1 MNSHNKKLL
10 CFFGHH
16 KCGTQWVQGILRE
29 VAQEMGWLYGHAHN
43 EEIFN
48 YDFEEFIKE
57 RKFDIFSYTNAK
69 YQYIK
74 DFNNFKGFH
83 VIRDPRDIVV
93 SAYYS
98 HLYSHPVDNY
108 DHLKKEREIL
118 QKMSKD
124 EGLIQEME
132 FNQRVFEDME
142 RWNYDQDHVMEIKL
156 EDLSRDPYGSFV
168 DIFRFLGIVSESRPT
183 YQERWNHLLAITS
196 RTTQK
201 KLFSN
206 PLINISLKKI
216 PYEIAL
222 GIIYENRFQ
231 KKTKGRTIGE
241 EDVKSHYRKGVA
253 GDWKNH
259 FNEDHINFF
268 KDKYGQLL
276 INLGYE
282 KDENW

>member
-1 MNSHNKKLL
+1 MNNHNKKLL

-48 YDFEEFIKE
+48 YDLEDFLKE
-57 RKFDIFSYTNAK
+57 RKIDIFSYTNAK
-69 YQYIK
+69 YQYLK
-74 DFNNFKGFH
+74 DFKDFKGFH
-83 VIRDPRDIVV
+83 LIRDPRDIVV

-108 DHLKKEREIL
+108 DELKKEREIL

-132 FNQRVFEDME
+132 FNQTVFEDME
-142 RWNYDQDHVMEIKL
+142 KWNYNQDHVMEIKL

-206 PLINISLKKI
+206 PIIDISLKKI

-276 INLGYE
+276 ITLGYE

>member
-1 MNSHNKKLL
+1 MNTHDNKLL

-29 VAQEMGWLYGHAHN
+29 IANEMGLVYAHAYN
-43 EEIFN
+43 AEIFN
-48 YDFEEFIKE
+48 YDLEEFIK
-57 RKFDIFSYTNAK
+57 RKKLNIFSYTNAQ
-69 YQYIK
+69 YQYVK
-74 DFNNFKGFH
+74 DLNHFRGFH

-98 HLYSHPVDNY
+98 HLYSHPVDNS

-132 FNQRVFEDME
+132 FNRRVFDDME
-142 RWNYDQDHVMEIKL
+142 SWNYNQDHVMEIKL
-156 EDLSRDPYGSFV
+156 EELSRDSYGTFV

-196 RTTQK
+196 RKTQEK
-201 KLFSN
+201 FFKN
-206 PLINISLKKI
+206 AIVNVSLTKI
-216 PYEIAL
+216 PYETAL

-231 KKTKGRTIGE
+231 KKTKGRTIGT

-259 FNEDHINFF
+259 FKAEHIESF
-268 KDKYGQLL
+268 KEKYSNLL
-276 INLGYE
+276 VKLGYE
-282 KDENW
+282 KDDNW

>member
-1 MNSHNKKLL
+1 MNNPNKKLL

-16 KCGTQWVQGILRE
+16 KCGTQWVQGVLRE
-29 VAQEMGWLYGHAHN
+29 VSREMGLVYGHAYSAEKFKHN
-43 EEIFN
+43 
-48 YDFEEFIKE
+48 FESFLKE
-57 RKFDIFSYTNAK
+57 KELDIFSYTNAK
-69 YQYIK
+69 YEYVK
-74 DFNNFKGFH
+74 DFNHFRGFH

-108 DHLKKEREIL
+108 DDLKKEREIL

-132 FNQRVFEDME
+132 FNQRVFDDME
-142 RWNYDQDHVMEIKL
+142 NWNYTQDNVMEIKL
-156 EDLSRDPYGSFV
+156 EDLSQDSYGNFV
-168 DIFRFLGIVSESRPT
+168 DIFRFLGIISESRPT

-196 RTTQK
+196 RTTQT
-201 KLFSN
+201 KLFGN
-206 PLINISLKKI
+206 PVVDVSLKKI

-231 KKTKGRTIGE
+231 RKTKGRNVGE

-259 FNEDHINFF
+259 FNDEHIKLF
-268 KDKYGQLL
+268 KNKYGRLL
-276 INLGYE
+276 IKLGYE

>member
-1 MNSHNKKLL
+1 MNTHNNKLL

-16 KCGTQWVQGILRE
+16 KCATQWIQGILRE
-29 VAQEMGWLYGHAHN
+29 IANEMGLVYGHAHN

-48 YDFEEFIKE
+48 YDLQEFLKQ

-74 DFNNFKGFH
+74 DFHNFRGFH

-108 DHLKKEREIL
+108 DQLKEEREIL
-118 QKMSKD
+118 QKVSKD
-124 EGLIQEME
+124 DGLMQEIE
-132 FNQRVFEDME
+132 FNQGVLEDME
-142 RWNYDQDHVMEIKL
+142 SWNYNQDHVMEIKL
-156 EDLSRDPYGSFV
+156 EDLSRDSYATFV

-183 YQERWNHLLAITS
+183 YQERWNYLLAITS
-196 RTTQK
+196 RKTQE
-201 KLFSN
+201 KLLNN
-206 PLINISLKKI
+206 PIINVSLTKI
-216 PYEIAL
+216 PYETAL

-231 KKTKGRTIGE
+231 KKTKGRTIGT

-259 FNEDHINFF
+259 FNDEHIKVF
-268 KDKYGQLL
+268 KKKYSNLL
-276 INLGYE
+276 IKLGYE
-282 KDENW
+282 NDDNW